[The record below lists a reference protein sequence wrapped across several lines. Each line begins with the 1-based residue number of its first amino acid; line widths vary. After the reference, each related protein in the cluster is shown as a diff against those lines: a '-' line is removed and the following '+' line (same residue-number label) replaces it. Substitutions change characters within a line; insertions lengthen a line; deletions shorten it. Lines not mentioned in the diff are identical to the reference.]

1 MTLQMTVSPD
11 FPPAY
16 IAGWYIFNTWL
27 QRQSGLPI
35 HLTLYDS
42 FAAQRA
48 VLAQGGI
55 DLIYANPYDAAF
67 LVRECGFVTLA
78 APCNRA
84 DEVVLAGTQTGP
96 VNTIEDLAAGT
107 VIARTDDPDVNLM
120 GMMLLE
126 PAALHAGNTT
136 AITVD
141 SYPLVAKQLLQGH
154 AGIGFF
160 LEEAFDS
167 LSALVRGQLRELV
180 RSRISVI
187 RHVLLAGPGVRAQQ
201 VEHLTTL
208 LLAMDQ
214 DDRGQAV
221 LESMNL
227 SGWEAH
233 SQEDTEF
240 MIDLMDTL
248 DTQVLP
254 G

>member
-1 MTLQMTVSPD
+1 VTLQMTVSPD

-27 QRQSGLPI
+27 QRQLDLPI

-42 FAAQRA
+42 FAAQRT
-48 VLAQGGI
+48 VLEQGGI

-67 LVRECGFVTLA
+67 LVRERGFVTVA
-78 APCNRA
+78 APCRRA
-84 DEVVLAGTQTGP
+84 DEVVLACAQDQP
-96 VNTIEDLAAGT
+96 VTCVEDLGPGT

-126 PAALHAGNTT
+126 PATLHAGNTT
-136 AITVD
+136 CIAVD
-141 SYPLVAKQLLQGH
+141 SYPLVAKQLLQGQ
-154 AGIGFF
+154 AGVGFF

-167 LSALVRGQLRELV
+167 LSALVRSGLRELV

-187 RHVLLAGPGVRAQQ
+187 RHVLLAGPGVSAQQ
-201 VEHLTTL
+201 TGHLTRL
-208 LLAMDQ
+208 LLGMDQ
-214 DDRGQAV
+214 DDKGAAV
-221 LESMNL
+221 LKSMNL
-227 SGWEAH
+227 PGWEAH

-248 DTQVLP
+248 DTQELP
-254 G
+254 D